1 MSLSSDLVKAVAAQ
15 DELALRA
22 CFAAEVQ
29 FRAITPPGVRERT
42 GAAETASLISAW
54 FADST
59 ELDLIDTHTD
69 EVGDRLYIS
78 YRFEGV
84 EEGEPFVVEQHLYC
98 SLDGGLIEQ
107 ADLLCSGFLP
117 RRVDGVSGANLT
129 GA

>member
-84 EEGEPFVVEQHLYC
+84 EEGEPYVVEQQLY
-98 SLDGGLIEQ
+98 GTVQEGKIAQ
-107 ADLLCSGFLP
+107 ADLLCSGFRARL
-117 RRVDGVSGANLT
+117 AE
-129 GA
+129 